1 MEHSGIDIITMEE
14 YLNRE
19 AMTGKL
25 KDKNTGEVI
34 FPPNNRTDWNKENN
48 FPQELKNYLRYFF
61 PFLQNFHCFKHTY
74 LHCQSH
80 KWLLSYN

>member
-25 KDKNTGEVI
+25 RHKKTGKVM
-34 FPPNNRTDWNKENN
+34 FPPNNRTDWNGENH
-48 FPQELKNYLRYFF
+48 FPQELKDYLR
-61 PFLQNFHCFKHTY
+61 
-74 LHCQSH
+74 
-80 KWLLSYN
+80 